1 MTKSSWH
8 KCANQTPDGWHMIML
23 ATIFVMVLNNFCQLL
38 QHVSMKG
45 RNQMLLEYLW
55 RLQPQDSCY
64 HLNVSDIFA
73 RVQSLNLAL
82 QKSGESL
89 ALADIAVY
97 LDKTMSFFGKVKV
110 CKQKNFLR
118 KTKFQQLVQ
127 FFQRSNGITSTKFLH
142 SAKPAIIWIEKIWSK
157 CLYAIPW
164 CISERSWGSVFIAC
178 FLDGSEDIRSK
189 SIARKAWFP

>member
-8 KCANQTPDGWHMIML
+8 KFANQTPDGWHTIML
-23 ATIFVMVLNNFCQLL
+23 VTIFVMVLNNLCQLL

-55 RLQPQDSCY
+55 RLQTQVSCY

-89 ALADIAVY
+89 VLADIAVY

-110 CKQKNFLR
+110 CKQKTFLR

-142 SAKPAIIWIEKIWSK
+142 SVKPAIIWIETI
-157 CLYAIPW
+157 
-164 CISERSWGSVFIAC
+164 
-178 FLDGSEDIRSK
+178 
-189 SIARKAWFP
+189 

>member
-1 MTKSSWH
+1 
-8 KCANQTPDGWHMIML
+8 MIML
-23 ATIFVMVLNNFCQLL
+23 VTIFVMVLNNLCQLL

-55 RLQPQDSCY
+55 RLQPQVSCY

-97 LDKTMSFFGKVKV
+97 FDKTMSFFGKVKV
-110 CKQKNFLR
+110 CKQDF
-118 KTKFQQLVQ
+118 
-127 FFQRSNGITSTKFLH
+127 SS
-142 SAKPAIIWIEKIWSK
+142 
-157 CLYAIPW
+157 
-164 CISERSWGSVFIAC
+164 
-178 FLDGSEDIRSK
+178 
-189 SIARKAWFP
+189 